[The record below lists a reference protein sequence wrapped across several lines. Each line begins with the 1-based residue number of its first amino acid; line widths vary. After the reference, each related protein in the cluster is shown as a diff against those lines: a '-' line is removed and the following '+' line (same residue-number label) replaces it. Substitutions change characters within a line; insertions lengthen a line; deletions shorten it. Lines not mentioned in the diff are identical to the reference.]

1 MATTDRIRIRAR
13 ATLGRRDLLLIAAL
27 LALVLLAPALAR
39 AQANSDT
46 LNLWWT
52 APGDDGFVGTVNGY
66 EVRYSTSE
74 ITPLNFGTATLV
86 PPPTPLRA
94 GQRQRV
100 IVRGLSRSNV
110 YWFAVRA
117 RDESGNVSSISN
129 VLRWEWPLDQA
140 PPATPA
146 SVTASVLGNG
156 KSVRLSWPPS
166 TEPDLSG
173 YHVYRASARTGPWAR
188 LAPAGLKGASY
199 VDDTVPDELD
209 QPWYQVSAYDVLGN
223 ESARSTP
230 IGVPRSELAR
240 QGLRW
245 SIETAHPNP
254 ARVGE
259 TQHLPLTLP
268 PGSSGAVVEILDGAG
283 QRVRRFE
290 VRASGP
296 GVTEVEW
303 DGRNE
308 SGRTCAPGLYRAWLI
323 AGGTQQVVRLVRI
336 P

>member
-1 MATTDRIRIRAR
+1 MATTDRIRLRAR
-13 ATLGRRDLLLIAAL
+13 ATLGRRGLLLLAAL

-39 AQANSDT
+39 AQSGADT

-52 APGDDGFVGTVNGY
+52 APGDDGFVGTVNAY
-66 EVRYSTSE
+66 DVRWSNSP
-74 ITPLNFGTATLV
+74 ITPLNFGTATPV
-86 PPPTPLRA
+86 PPPTPLRG
-94 GQRQRV
+94 GQRQRLV
-100 IVRGLSRSNV
+100 VRGLSRSNV

-117 RDESGNVSSISN
+117 RDESGNTSPLSN
-129 VLRWEWPLDQA
+129 VIQWEWPVDA
-140 PPATPA
+140 SPPAAPS
-146 SVTASVLGNG
+146 SVTGAVLGDG

-173 YHVYRASARTGPWAR
+173 YHVYRATTRNGPWQR
-188 LAPAGLKGASY
+188 LSATGLKSTSY
-199 VDDTVPDELD
+199 VDDTIPDELD
-209 QPWYQVSAYDVLGN
+209 QPWYQVTAYDVLGN

-245 SIETAHPNP
+245 TIETAHPNP
-254 ARVGE
+254 ARVGA

-268 PGSSGAVVEILDGAG
+268 PGSTGAVVDILDGAG
-283 QRVRRFE
+283 QRVRRLE

-296 GVTEVEW
+296 GVTEIDW

-308 SGRTCAPGLYRAWLI
+308 AGQLCAPGLYRAWLI
-323 AGGTQQVVRLVRI
+323 APGTQQVVRLVRI

>member
-1 MATTDRIRIRAR
+1 MATTDRIRTRSR
-13 ATLGRRDLLLIAAL
+13 ATFGRRDLLLLAAL

-39 AQANSDT
+39 AQAAPDT

-52 APGDDGFVGTVNGY
+52 APGDDGFVGTVNAY
-66 EVRYSTSE
+66 DVRYSTSE
-74 ITPLNFGTATLV
+74 ITPLNFGTASV
-86 PPPTPLRA
+86 APPPLPVSA
-94 GQRQRV
+94 GQRQRLV
-100 IVRGLSRSNV
+100 VRGLSRSNV

-117 RDESGNVSSISN
+117 RDESGNASAISN
-129 VLRWEWPLDQA
+129 VLRWEWPVDQA
-140 PPATPA
+140 PPAAPA
-146 SVTASVLGNG
+146 SLTAAVLGDG

-173 YHVYRASARTGPWAR
+173 YHVYRAPARSGPWAR
-188 LAPAGLKGASY
+188 LVAAGLKGTSY
-199 VDDTVPDELD
+199 VDETVPDELD

-254 ARVGE
+254 ARLGE
-259 TQHLPLTLP
+259 LQHLPLTLP
-268 PGSSGAVVEILDGAG
+268 PGSTGAVVDILDGAG
-283 QRVRRFE
+283 QRVRRLE

-296 GVTEVEW
+296 GVTEIEW

-308 SGRTCAPGLYRAWLI
+308 SGQTCAPGLYRAWLI
-323 AGGTQQVVRLVRI
+323 AQGTRQVVRLVRI